1 MIDKIIV
8 IKYGGNAM
16 INETLKDAVMEDIVA
31 LREKGYMPV
40 LSHGGGPGIKEMQEK
55 LGLESRFVDGL
66 RYTDEPTLRVAEA
79 VLAGQVGTEL
89 AALLL
94 KKGGKA
100 AAISGVASGLYHCRP
115 MDEKYGLVG
124 EIDHVDTS
132 APDALMEAGIIPV
145 VAPLGVD
152 DNGQT
157 YNINGDTAASL
168 LAAAL
173 KADSFNQ
180 GGLAQRFREAGDAAR
195 EREQHTEFE
204 ETLSVLRE
212 FKVGNFDFILGVYIP
227 TRIDV
232 LICLK
237 DKSQALVVR
246 PFGDKLEE
254 IDSIETKTD
263 IAALYQRKPVV
274 KNNVPLISAIVVK
287 GAKEVDPNASDST
300 KRAQRIQVAENR
312 SSGVSKCRIS

>member
-1 MIDKIIV
+1 MTDKIIV

-16 INETLKDAVMEDIVA
+16 INEALKDAVMEDLVS
-31 LREKGYMPV
+31 LRERGFMPV
-40 LSHGGGPGIKEMQEK
+40 LSHGGGPGIKEMQGK

-100 AAISGVASGLYHCRP
+100 AAVSGVAAGLYHCRP

-132 APDALMEAGIIPV
+132 VPDALMEAGIIPV

-152 DNGQT
+152 DDGQV

-173 KADSFNQ
+173 KADK
-180 GGLAQRFREAGDAAR
+180 L
-195 EREQHTEFE
+195 
-204 ETLSVLRE
+204 VL
-212 FKVGNFDFILGVYIP
+212 L
-227 TRIDV
+227 
-232 LICLK
+232 
-237 DKSQALVVR
+237 
-246 PFGDKLEE
+246 
-254 IDSIETKTD
+254 TD
-263 IAALYQRKPVV
+263 IAGLCNSIEELDVISYL
-274 KNNVPLISAIVVK
+274 NTGDVPYLKEKGVISGGMLPKIDGCVQAIENGVGSVHIIDGRVPHSLISLVEGDPIGTAIGTEK
-287 GAKEVDPNASDST
+287 ASIGI
-300 KRAQRIQVAENR
+300 K
-312 SSGVSKCRIS
+312 

>member
-89 AALLL
+89 SALIL

-100 AAISGVASGLYHCRP
+100 AAISGVASGLYHCRH

-132 APDALMEAGIIPV
+132 VPDALMEAGIIPV

-173 KADSFNQ
+173 KADKLVLLTDIV
-180 GGLAQRFREAGDAAR
+180 GLC
-195 EREQHTEFE
+195 
-204 ETLSVLRE
+204 
-212 FKVGNFDFILGVYIP
+212 N
-227 TRIDV
+227 
-232 LICLK
+232 
-237 DKSQALVVR
+237 
-246 PFGDKLEE
+246 
-254 IDSIETKTD
+254 SIEKLDVISYLNTEDVPSLKEKGVISGGMLPKID
-263 IAALYQRKPVV
+263 GCVQAIESGV
-274 KNNVPLISAIVVK
+274 KSVHIIDGRTPHSLISLVEGTPMGTTIGTEK
-287 GAKEVDPNASDST
+287 ASVGI
-300 KRAQRIQVAENR
+300 K
-312 SSGVSKCRIS
+312 